1 MLAIYGQNVDKMVSE
16 INHKHVYSTLT
27 AFHSEF
33 VWKGES
39 EIASI
44 TSTAGFY
51 NGTFN
56 LHNLF
61 DNDSNSFWR
70 RNNDYNQ
77 YDHIAELIIEF
88 QMPINFLS
96 LILQKRQG
104 SRNYKRICL
113 RISYLFRM

>member
-1 MLAIYGQNVDKMVSE
+1 MLAIYGQNADKMVSE
-16 INHKHVYSTLT
+16 INHKNDYSTLT

-44 TSTAGFY
+44 TSTAGSY
-51 NGTFN
+51 SEAFN

-61 DNDSNSFWR
+61 DNDSNTFWH
-70 RNNDYNQ
+70 RNNDYNHD
-77 YDHIAELIIEF
+77 DHIAELIIEF
-88 QMPINFLS
+88 QMPINFVN